1 MWQRE
6 LEEIE
11 TGASGRTTD
20 HAKKHGRFLAVCFSQ
35 DRRMNRDNTLV
46 IFDIDGTIA
55 HHGEVVSKDMRAF
68 LQQIRSKVSVALIGG
83 SPLRQM
89 HDKVGESIVHDVD
102 YVFAENGLVAYA
114 HGKLLKEMRLAEVLS
129 EEQIQSLINWAL
141 RYIADLTLP
150 VKRGTFVDFRTGLV
164 NFSPAGRHLTKTE
177 RAKWVE
183 YDLKHGV
190 RPKMVEA
197 MRKQFPDWN
206 LDWVIGGQMG
216 FDVFIRGWDKTFCM
230 QYLEHFPTIHFFG
243 DRFEEGGNDW
253 PLLHH
258 PRITPHPITTET
270 AGPGMTRE
278 IATKLF
284 LQ

>member
-1 MWQRE
+1 
-6 LEEIE
+6 
-11 TGASGRTTD
+11 
-20 HAKKHGRFLAVCFSQ
+20 
-35 DRRMNRDNTLV
+35 MNRDKTLV

-68 LQQIRSKVSVALIGG
+68 LQQVRSKVSVALIGG

-89 HDKVGESIVHDVD
+89 YDKVGESIVHDVD

-114 HGKLLKEMRLAEVLS
+114 HGKLLREMRLAEALS
-129 EEQIQSLINWAL
+129 EEQIQALINWAL
-141 RYIADLTLP
+141 RYIADLALP

-183 YDLKHGV
+183 YDVKH
-190 RPKMVEA
+190 
-197 MRKQFPDWN
+197 
-206 LDWVIGGQMG
+206 
-216 FDVFIRGWDKTFCM
+216 GWDKTFCM
-230 QYLEHFPTIHFFG
+230 QYLEHFETIHFFG

-258 PRITPHPITTET
+258 ARITPHPITTET
-270 AGPGMTRE
+270 TGPEMTRE